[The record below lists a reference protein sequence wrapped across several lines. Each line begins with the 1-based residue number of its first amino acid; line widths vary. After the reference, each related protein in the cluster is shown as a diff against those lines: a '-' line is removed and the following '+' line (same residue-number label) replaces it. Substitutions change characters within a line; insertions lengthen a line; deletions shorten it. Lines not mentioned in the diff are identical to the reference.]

1 MTVRTRK
8 TRDGELRL
16 FIDIRYRTANGQKHR
31 FRRYAQIQTKTAA
44 RSEERRLF
52 AELERAGTLEHL
64 EESAAEAVEE
74 PSYTFADAV
83 RQFRL
88 THLATL
94 KPSTRFGYDK
104 QLNTLLSPRFGKVE
118 LEEIDGSYLSELD
131 AELARD
137 ALAPSTRRNVHIV
150 FRSVLRCAVA
160 AGLLAAMP
168 AVPKLP
174 KVGRKVVTSFHR
186 DDLDAILA
194 VASSQA
200 RLAFGLAAFAGLRAG
215 EVRGLRWSDVD
226 LRANTLTVRR
236 SITRGQETTPKSGDH
251 RVVPLAGPLRALLD
265 AARVSRSKN
274 PWATVALT
282 AHGKAWG
289 ESGLNQAFQR
299 AMLRAK
305 RDGLSFHDLRHF
317 FVSELFRKRAAAPVV
332 QRLAGHANLATT
344 QGYADVEAS
353 DLRAT
358 VLLFEGTS
366 GAPAAQDAATRAETE
381 PES

>member
-16 FIDIRYRTANGQKHR
+16 FIDIRYRTADGQKHR

-44 RSEERRLF
+44 RAEERRLL
-52 AELERAGTLEHL
+52 AELERTGTLEHL
-64 EESAAEAVEE
+64 EESEADAVAE

-104 QLNTLLSPRFGKVE
+104 QLNTLLGPRFGKVE
-118 LEEIDGSYLSELD
+118 LAEINGSHLSELD

-137 ALAPSTRRNVHIV
+137 KLAPSTRRNVHIV

-174 KVGRKVVTSFHR
+174 KVGRKVVSSFHR

-194 VASSQA
+194 VASPQA

-226 LRANTLTVRR
+226 FRANTLTVRR

-251 RVVPLAGPLRALLD
+251 RVVPLAAPLRALLD

-282 AHGKAWG
+282 AHGKPWG

-299 AMLRAK
+299 AMLRAR

-317 FVSELFRKRAAAPVV
+317 FVSELFRKRAAAPAV

-358 VLLFEGTS
+358 VLLFEGT
-366 GAPAAQDAATRAETE
+366 GRAPATQDAGVRAETE

>member
-31 FRRYAQIQTKTAA
+31 FRRYAQIQTRTAA
-44 RSEERRLF
+44 RAEERRLL
-52 AELERAGTLEHL
+52 AELERVSTLLHL
-64 EESAAEAVEE
+64 EEGAADVVAERRYV
-74 PSYTFADAV
+74 FDDAV
-83 RQFRL
+83 RQFRA

-118 LEEIDGSYLSELD
+118 LEELSGRQLSELD

-137 ALAPSTRRNVHIV
+137 KLAPSTRRNVHIV

-194 VASSQA
+194 VASPQA

-226 LRANTLTVRR
+226 FRANTLTVRR

-282 AHGKAWG
+282 AQCKAWG

-305 RDGLSFHDLRHF
+305 RDGLSFHDLRHVRRF
-317 FVSELFRKRAAAPVV
+317 HPTALERRRPVCRYRRPPLAARRSVAPSLRRSVAPSLRRSVAPPLRRCRGFRW
-332 QRLAGHANLATT
+332 
-344 QGYADVEAS
+344 
-353 DLRAT
+353 LR
-358 VLLFEGTS
+358 
-366 GAPAAQDAATRAETE
+366 
-381 PES
+381 

>member
-1 MTVRTRK
+1 
-8 TRDGELRL
+8 L

-44 RSEERRLF
+44 RAEERRLLG
-52 AELERAGTLEHL
+52 ELERTGTLVHL
-64 EESAAEAVEE
+64 EEGAAERVEE
-74 PSYTFADAV
+74 QHYTFADAV

-94 KPSTRFGYDK
+94 KPSTRFGYEK
-104 QLNTLLSPRFGKVE
+104 RLNTLLLPRFRNAK
-118 LEEIDGSYLSELD
+118 LEELHGKQLSELD

-137 ALAPSTRRNVHIV
+137 KLAPSTRRNAQIV
-150 FRSVLRCAVA
+150 FRSVLRCAVT
-160 AGLLAAMP
+160 AGLLPTMP

-186 DDLDAILA
+186 EDLDAILA
-194 VASSQA
+194 LASPQA

-215 EVRGLRWSDVD
+215 EVRGLRWSDLD

-251 RVVPLAGPLRALLD
+251 RVVPLASPLRALLD
-265 AARVSRSKN
+265 EARSSRWKN
-274 PWATVALT
+274 PWAFVALT
-282 AHGKAWG
+282 AHGKPWG

-299 AMLRAK
+299 AVRRAK

-317 FVSELFRKRAAAPVV
+317 FVSELFRKRAAAPAV

-344 QGYADVEAS
+344 QGYADVEAG

-366 GAPAAQDAATRAETE
+366 GAPTKQDTGTRAENE